1 MADQAHIKRERAKA
15 RELRDSQWWKNQ
27 IGPGI
32 CYHCGKKFPKSQL
45 TMDHLTPLARGG
57 KTTKSN
63 VVPSCKACNQ
73 TRGQKLDVERAFD
86 AMTDA
91 NPAEFHPSGSFSTDG
106 FQSDNCDLWL
116 AKELERALGYP
127 CPGDNCFSI
136 TRRYFEESFTGRAMT
151 ADQMLNWV
159 SSHFMQISTDAVIEY
174 VEPVLILV
182 WSRNLTEAL
191 VASAP
196 KDLKS
201 LIPEEQQREVLL
213 EPNIQRLAKRRTGFP
228 EGWVLEHSLVMIEP
242 YRQGAT
248 RVFEKESPND
258 DALLSVLTL
267 EEAIAPYLGRSGLSL
282 TLHLKADPDLKAD
295 PE

>member
-63 VVPSCKACNQ
+63 VVPSCKSCNQ
-73 TRGQKLDVERAFD
+73 TRGHKLDVERALD
-86 AMTDA
+86 ALAD
-91 NPAEFHPSGSFSTDG
+91 GSSAD
-106 FQSDNCDLWL
+106 SASIDDSSSELWL
-116 AKELERALGYP
+116 TSELQLALGQP
-127 CPGDNCFSI
+127 RLGDNCFSI
-136 TRRYFEESFTGRAMT
+136 SRQYFEASFAGRAMT

-159 SSHFMQISTDAVIEY
+159 SSHFMQISNDAVVDY
-174 VEPVLILV
+174 LEPVLILV
-182 WSRNLTEAL
+182 WSRNLTEATIPNSLKNL
-191 VASAP
+191 V
-196 KDLKS
+196 S
-201 LIPEEQQREVLL
+201 LIPEEQQSEIVL
-213 EPNIQRLAKRRTGFP
+213 EPSIQKLAKREPGFP
-228 EGWVLEHSLVMIEP
+228 DGWVLEHSLVMIEP
-242 YRQGAT
+242 YMQGAT
-248 RVFEKESPND
+248 RVFEKSSPND

-282 TLHLKADPDLKAD
+282 TLHLKVDHG
-295 PE
+295 